1 MMRSNIKSGG
11 ETYQTAIASHTS
23 TAAETSFTSANA
35 TLPNGAVGK
44 PVNIKCSGSITGL
57 VQITYGAGAT
67 KAVPVIPNGSPVDLK
82 IPAGSYPNPVNQITV
97 DFECTGGVGTLIA
110 VVEFAKS

>member
-1 MMRSNIKSGG
+1 MMRSNIKSGA
-11 ETYQTAIASHTS
+11 ETFQTAIASHTS
-23 TAAETSFTSANA
+23 TAAETSFTSATA
-35 TLPNGAVGK
+35 SLANGAVGK

-57 VQITYGAGAT
+57 VQITYGANAT

-82 IPAGSYPNPVNQITV
+82 IPAGSYPNAVNSIDVQ
-97 DFECTGGVGTLIA
+97 FECTGGVGTLIA